1 MTDYYKYIDK
11 IQDKMQDDTFYY
23 DWCEERREYYV
34 TDRRGTIIYTI
45 PADRWT
51 LDATKFYAHHIGLKK
66 LWETTEAGAYY
77 LVTPDKMSKV
87 KDTKNKRTLWKLE
100 AENKFFPIHNY
111 IDNRLVIGFNIAGKK
126 TKYHVYIAGGSKPVL
141 IYAYEDGAAY
151 PFENRNAIILPVIK

>member
-1 MTDYYKYIDK
+1 MTDYYKYADK

-23 DWCEERREYYV
+23 EWCEERREYYIA
-34 TDRRGTIIYTI
+34 DRTGTVIYTI

-51 LDATKFYAHHIGLKK
+51 LDTSKFYAHPLKLK
-66 LWETTEAGAYY
+66 RFWDETEVSDYH

-87 KDTKNKRTLWKLE
+87 KDTKKGRTLWKLE
-100 AENKFFPIHNY
+100 AENKFFPIHHY

-141 IYAYEDGAAY
+141 IYAYEDGVAN
-151 PFENRNAIILPVIK
+151 PFENRIAIIFPVIK